1 MKAIEEARAAKTIG
15 GSLEAQVS
23 IAAPEE
29 TLAFLRSF
37 GEELRFLFLTSAVTF
52 GGEAAELAVTVRP
65 AAGAKCQRCW
75 SYTEDVSSDPEWPGA
90 CARCARAIR
99 QILAESAR

>member
-15 GSLEAQVS
+15 GSLAAQVS
-23 IAAPEE
+23 IAGPEE

-37 GEELRFLFLTSAVTF
+37 GEELRFLFLTSGVTYL
-52 GGEAAELAVTVRP
+52 GEAPALSVTVLP
-65 AAGAKCQRCW
+65 AAGVKCQRCW

-90 CARCARAIR
+90 CARCARAVR
-99 QILAESAR
+99 QILAESPR